1 MSDINVQ
8 SFSGKVKVS
17 NDLTVT
23 TNVHADYFKGD
34 GSLLTNLPSGSGG
47 VWNTNSDN
55 EIYFISSNVG
65 ISNADP
71 GHNLSVGS
79 NLYVDDDG
87 SNVLVVTGNV
97 KADHFVGDGS
107 LLTGL
112 SGSGGVW
119 STNAA
124 NEIYFINNN
133 VGISNADPGHNL
145 SVGSN
150 LYVDDD
156 GLDVLVV
163 TGNVNATYLKGN
175 GSMITN
181 LPSGSGGVW
190 STNADNE
197 IYFIS
202 SNVGISNSNPGH
214 NLSVG
219 SNLYVDDDGSNVL
232 VVDGNIAAE
241 SIVIGGISIV
251 PSYPLSL
258 VTETGNITPHTIQ
271 FTNATTGLV
280 VSSNIVVTGNVTAA
294 YLHGDAS
301 NVTAVPAAQ
310 ITGTLDAAR
319 IPTLNQSTTGSAA
332 TLTTPRSIGGVNFD
346 GSAAIVPTTFNGA
359 TFSGDVTVDS
369 PTFHVDSTDN
379 RVGVGTVS
387 PATPFHISSTNEI
400 TTSPAGSSVSQM
412 RYGSTNS
419 TVLFGVSSTAG
430 HISAYDTSSFSTNR
444 NLCFNADGGNV
455 GIGTASPDGPLHLN
469 LAGNSNFTGFTYQNA
484 DVKTVMANTGDGGS
498 NISILQVYKSV
509 QNRVPSAIDYHSETA
524 TASNVYTYCV
534 NPYGG
539 RIGLGTNNPN
549 SDLTM
554 GARIYNTTGFV
565 GLTGTPSKGD
575 PSNTTTTLPYT
586 QSSTSNPNGTGYYF
600 VNPYPGQAQCTIVYD
615 NAQTTPGG
623 LIYFY
628 QNGPGYQPA
637 TTLPNS
643 TVGTSEFTIPLLET
657 GSIRVTAIHMKPVN
671 GCQVRITAVYWVPF
685 SGVTANIREG
695 GKLVLGTVGGLGT
708 PTGSLSFRP
717 EYEQPSGNQLEPK
730 EKVENG
736 LAWMTDLST
745 WYNAGLGGNGINWS
759 KGNATYGVST
769 GARIWFQPG
778 SFISTSSGAPGNHGR
793 LNLSAGYSTGTSNT
807 PDITITSNK
816 RVGIG
821 VTNPDNKLEVRGSI
835 QASLSDVNHGMII
848 GSDGTVRRDYG
859 GDGAGFH
866 FTSNAIWPTNHL
878 GSYANDEIDLGNT
891 SYRYKTIWSNNS
903 LNSTSDD
910 RLKHNEEEV
919 ADALGTIKKLKLLK
933 YDKTGEMLAPDYN
946 GDLTGISHHK
956 ELGFIAQSVLEIP
969 ELSFLVT
976 VPGDPEDA
984 LEHGLKRGVE
994 PYGMEYQ
1001 GINNLLVQAVQ
1012 ELSAKNDSLEARI
1025 LALENA

>member
-430 HISAYDTSSFSTNR
+430 HMSAYDTSSFSTSR

-455 GIGTASPDGPLHLN
+455 GIGTDSPDSLLN
-469 LAGNSNFTGFTYQNA
+469 LYKNTTNGATMKFTSSGGYSTSIGQKSSSTADRSMQFTSDGYAGANA
-484 DVKTVMANTGDGGS
+484 AFKFLTAGASSGYTEALTITGDGNVGIGTTDPTVTLDVAGS
-498 NISILQVYKSV
+498 SSDGKSLQLRSGDIDSGTDSAQIIFSYANNSYNSGGYAHSIRTRHRSAGDGE
-509 QNRVPSAIDYHSETA
+509 NAIDFW
-524 TASNVYTYCV
+524 CW
-534 NPYGG
+534 
-539 RIGLGTNNPN
+539 
-549 SDLTM
+549 
-554 GARIYNTTGFV
+554 NTTD
-565 GLTGTPSKGD
+565 TTD
-575 PSNTTTTLPYT
+575 ANTLGNKRVMTIE
-586 QSSTSNPNGTGYYF
+586 GTG
-600 VNPYPGQAQCTIVYD
+600 
-615 NAQTTPGG
+615 
-623 LIYFY
+623 
-628 QNGPGYQPA
+628 
-637 TTLPNS
+637 
-643 TVGTSEFTIPLLET
+643 
-657 GSIRVTAIHMKPVN
+657 
-671 GCQVRITAVYWVPF
+671 
-685 SGVTANIREG
+685 
-695 GKLVLGTVGGLGT
+695 
-708 PTGSLSFRP
+708 
-717 EYEQPSGNQLEPK
+717 
-730 EKVENG
+730 
-736 LAWMTDLST
+736 
-745 WYNAGLGGNGINWS
+745 
-759 KGNATYGVST
+759 
-769 GARIWFQPG
+769 
-778 SFISTSSGAPGNHGR
+778 
-793 LNLSAGYSTGTSNT
+793 
-807 PDITITSNK
+807 

-821 VTNPDNKLEVRGSI
+821 TTSPGSSLHVNLGNAAGEQHIRATQTSLASSSKAGIRFGDSTWDAFIDHDHGDKDRMNFGFYRNPTREVQMVLTHEGNVGIGTTSPGRKLDVRTGDIRFGDNLANYDLVEEV
-835 QASLSDVNHGMII
+835 D
-848 GSDGTVRRDYG
+848 DYG
-859 GDGAGFH
+859 GVTVNHSGQIAYNISTGNSSEGWCWRFVDSSAKAPGNDYFRVEYSTGNYWHKGTAISDRRTKTNFVSIDGVDA
-866 FTSNAIWPTNHL
+866 
-878 GSYANDEIDLGNT
+878 
-891 SYRYKTIWSNNS
+891 
-903 LNSTSDD
+903 LNSITKLNPLVYNDKTSKGGIDN
-910 RLKHNEEEV
+910 RLK
-919 ADALGTIKKLKLLK
+919 G
-933 YDKTGEMLAPDYN
+933 
-946 GDLTGISHHK
+946 
-956 ELGFIAQSVLEIP
+956 GFIAQEVLDVIPHLVSYDEDRDKPNVNGYATAYALDYNGVFAYNVKATQEIYKLLLI
-969 ELSFLVT
+969 EQAKVT
-976 VPGDPEDA
+976 
-984 LEHGLKRGVE
+984 
-994 PYGMEYQ
+994 
-1001 GINNLLVQAVQ
+1001 
-1012 ELSAKNDSLEARI
+1012 SLEARI

>member
-175 GSMITN
+175 GSLITN

-430 HISAYDTSSFSTNR
+430 HMSAYDTSSFSTSR

-455 GIGTASPDGPLHLN
+455 GIGTVTPNEKLEIYGDGIRIHDPDSSPKLDFVRGGTSRNPNTATFGLSDYADWRITANGPRLN
-469 LAGNSNFTGFTYQNA
+469 FQNQYTGGNSGNLLDVMTLEHGTGNVGIGETDPSCKLTVGDDSVSVNSTGGVLGIRQKGDTLNDGITLTSSHTNSTRIYKDGNGHFTIQNTGGGTLTLENVTGNVGIGTTGPDERLHVVGNIKHEGLTMTSGTDVDQMITIPISLSFDGSTWYTITSGSSHLTTGTWIVKVYIHSAGGAGSGQLYDETYSGMFTWYSGGTNSTVVNDIALHNAGHAQNA
-484 DVKTVMANTGDGGS
+484 EVISMRTRRTGSGGVNLILEINS
-498 NISILQVYKSV
+498 NISW
-509 QNRVPSAIDYHSETA
+509 
-524 TASNVYTYCV
+524 
-534 NPYGG
+534 G
-539 RIGLGTNNPN
+539 
-549 SDLTM
+549 
-554 GARIYNTTGFV
+554 
-565 GLTGTPSKGD
+565 
-575 PSNTTTTLPYT
+575 
-586 QSSTSNPNGTGYYF
+586 
-600 VNPYPGQAQCTIVYD
+600 
-615 NAQTTPGG
+615 
-623 LIYFY
+623 
-628 QNGPGYQPA
+628 
-637 TTLPNS
+637 
-643 TVGTSEFTIPLLET
+643 
-657 GSIRVTAIHMKPVN
+657 
-671 GCQVRITAVYWVPF
+671 
-685 SGVTANIREG
+685 
-695 GKLVLGTVGGLGT
+695 
-708 PTGSLSFRP
+708 
-717 EYEQPSGNQLEPK
+717 
-730 EKVENG
+730 
-736 LAWMTDLST
+736 
-745 WYNAGLGGNGINWS
+745 
-759 KGNATYGVST
+759 
-769 GARIWFQPG
+769 
-778 SFISTSSGAPGNHGR
+778 
-793 LNLSAGYSTGTSNT
+793 
-807 PDITITSNK
+807 
-816 RVGIG
+816 
-821 VTNPDNKLEVRGSI
+821 
-835 QASLSDVNHGMII
+835 
-848 GSDGTVRRDYG
+848 GTVRT
-859 GDGAGFH
+859 
-866 FTSNAIWPTNHL
+866 TSFFC
-878 GSYANDEIDLGNT
+878 
-891 SYRYKTIWSNNS
+891 R
-903 LNSTSDD
+903 
-910 RLKHNEEEV
+910 RL
-919 ADALGTIKKLKLLK
+919 L
-933 YDKTGEMLAPDYN
+933 
-946 GDLTGISHHK
+946 
-956 ELGFIAQSVLEIP
+956 
-969 ELSFLVT
+969 
-976 VPGDPEDA
+976 
-984 LEHGLKRGVE
+984 
-994 PYGMEYQ
+994 
-1001 GINNLLVQAVQ
+1001 
-1012 ELSAKNDSLEARI
+1012 
-1025 LALENA
+1025 